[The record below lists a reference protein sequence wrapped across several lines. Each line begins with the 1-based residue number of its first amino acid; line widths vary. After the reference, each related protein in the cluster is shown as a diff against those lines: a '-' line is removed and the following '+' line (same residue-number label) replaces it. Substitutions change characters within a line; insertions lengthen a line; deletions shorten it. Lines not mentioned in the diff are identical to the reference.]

1 MTDHSGDLARIETA
15 LALAGTVL
23 SRFRSGHLLATAKTN
38 SDPVTEADLAVDRAL
53 RKELVGPGEAWLSEE
68 TADDL
73 SRLGASRV
81 WVVDPLDGT
90 REFVQGLPEWCVSV
104 ALVEEGQA
112 VAGGILN
119 PAAGFLALGAEGLGC
134 HLNGGRAAMSG
145 AKALQNAKVLA
156 SRTEVNRGQWDHW
169 NGTALEVEPMGSIA
183 YKLARVA
190 CGLADATWTLVP
202 KHEWDVAAGVA
213 LIRAAG
219 GWAVDLEGLSP
230 RFNRP
235 NPLMSG
241 LIATGP
247 GLAGRL
253 NHQSLAA
260 GTLTLVN

>member
-1 MTDHSGDLARIETA
+1 MTDRVKDLARIEQA
-15 LALAGTVL
+15 LKVARIVL
-23 SRFRSGHLLATAKTN
+23 SGFRSGHLAAAAKSN

-53 RKELVGPGEAWLSEE
+53 RAELVRPGEAWLSEE
-68 TADDL
+68 TADDRG
-73 SRLGASRV
+73 RLEARRV

-90 REFVQGLPEWCVSV
+90 KEFVEGLPEWCVSI
-104 ALVEEGQA
+104 ALVEEGEA

-134 HLNGGRAAMSG
+134 HLNGGAAAMTS
-145 AKALQNAKVLA
+145 AKALEKAMVLA
-156 SRTEVNRGQWDHW
+156 SRTEVNRGQWNHW
-169 NGTALEVEPMGSIA
+169 EGTGLEVEPMGSVA

-202 KHEWDVAAGVA
+202 KNEWDVAAGVA
-213 LIRAAG
+213 LVKAAG

-230 RFNRP
+230 TFNRP